1 MANRH
6 KSHKKAAGRYVA
18 MNKNIPMDKEYR
30 DVLSKSSHDRK
41 GGRVKKK
48 KFGGHAGG
56 KKSHER
62 MDKRARGGPVVSK
75 LKSGGSSEWA
85 LSANSSKQPLTQA
98 SKVTSASK

>member
-6 KSHKKAAGRYVA
+6 KQFKKGG
-18 MNKNIPMDKEYR
+18 KTPPMDREYE

-48 KFGGHAGG
+48 HGGSAHG

-62 MDKRARGGPVVSK
+62 MDKKARGGAVK
-75 LKSGGSSEWA
+75 LATGGSA
-85 LSANSSKQPLTQA
+85 LSASSSKHPLTQA